1 MARTRGGTTGDVR
14 SSALWGTGS
23 RGGDHRSRA
32 GRGRGAGILVAALA
46 SLCLVLPL
54 AAGADDGKRPAGPT
68 YVAPAVYQAARNNP
82 DGVIQVIIQS
92 ASTSQASDAV
102 KDAEK
107 TADDI
112 QHDATEATKT
122 EQQAAAA
129 ETHAVEDAQK
139 AVAESDAAAAK
150 ARRADKKAKAAA
162 EREAEKAAAKAE
174 RLLAR
179 AAEAQQAHTAAADTA
194 RRRNADASRIGRRKL
209 TKLADKLKLIGAVS
223 VEIPAGWVELL
234 GRTPGLV
241 VTLDAPVK
249 ASALSATQLW
259 PYQDGSSSYW
269 GSTLNPGPKA
279 PAIAIVDSG
288 IARGVVGFGVNGS
301 RIVKREVITSLPQ
314 STATQDGRGHGT
326 VVAGLAA
333 GDAPG
338 YAGVAPRADLVDLD
352 VMDDQGMARTSDVI
366 KAAQWILDHKDEYN
380 IRVANFSL
388 HSSSVLSIRYHPLNA
403 AVEKLWLNGVVVV
416 AAAGNYGTA
425 AGPSGVV
432 HAPGNDPFVITV
444 GAYDLQGSAQLRDH
458 DVPDWSAYGY
468 TNEGFAKPDVVAA
481 GRFLVAPGPAGAT
494 LGLEKAGRLLAGN
507 YLKLSGTSFSA
518 PIVSGMAAQILARKP
533 GWTPDQVKGAL
544 MMSGR
549 RIPGASL
556 LQQGRGEVNLV
567 RALGVGRPVNPNAG
581 IDRFLR
587 SDDGDTDGDGY
598 TGRAFDSTSF
608 YAAVKASRTWDSA
621 AWQDA
626 AWQDAAWQDAAWQ
639 DAAWQDAAWQ
649 DAAWQDAAWS
659 DSTSY
664 ADNADGDDAGAAS
677 LLTPAEQAALAA
689 DPELNPAGTP

>member
-1 MARTRGGTTGDVR
+1 VGAIAAAF
-14 SSALWGTGS
+14 SA
-23 RGGDHRSRA
+23 
-32 GRGRGAGILVAALA
+32 VFLA
-46 SLCLVLPL
+46 LPL
-54 AAGADDGKRPAGPT
+54 AAGADDGRRSGQPT
-68 YVAPAVYQAARNNP
+68 YIAPAVYQAAKNDP
-82 DGVIQVIIQS
+82 DGLVQVIIQS
-92 ASTSQASDAV
+92 ASTAQASDAV

-107 TADDI
+107 TAADI
-112 QHDATEATKT
+112 QDEAADATKA

-129 ETHAVEDAQK
+129 ETKAVEEARK
-139 AVAESDAAAAK
+139 AAAESDEAAAK
-150 ARRADKKAKAAA
+150 ARRADRRSRAAA
-162 EREAEKAAAKAE
+162 DRAAEKAAAKAA

-179 AAEAQQAHTAAADTA
+179 AVEAQNAHTAASDTA
-194 RRRNADASRIGRRKL
+194 RRWSADAHRVGRRKL
-209 TKLADKLKLIGAVS
+209 SKLAERLKLIGAVS

-234 GRTPGLV
+234 SRAPGLV

-249 ASALSATQLW
+249 ASALTATQLW
-259 PYQDGSSSYW
+259 PYQNGAFAYW

-288 IARGVVGFGVNGS
+288 IERGVVGFGVAGS
-301 RIVKREVITSLPQ
+301 RIVRREVITSLPQ
-314 STATQDGRGHGT
+314 STSKLDGRGHGT

-366 KAAQWILDHKDEYN
+366 KAAQWILENKDRYN

-416 AAAGNYGTA
+416 AAAGNYGSA
-425 AGPSGVV
+425 NGPSGVV

-444 GAYDLQGSAQLRDH
+444 GAYDLAGSARVADH
-458 DVPDWSAYGY
+458 EVPDWSAYGY

-481 GRFLVAPGPAGAT
+481 GRLLVAPGPAGAT
-494 LGLEKAGRLLAGN
+494 IGLENAGRLLTGN

-549 RIPGASL
+549 RMPHATL

-567 RALGVGRPVNPNAG
+567 RALSLSRPANPNAA
-581 IDRFLR
+581 IDRFVT
-587 SDDGDTDGDGY
+587 SDDGDADGDGY
-598 TGRAFDSTSF
+598 RGPEFDAAAF
-608 YAAVKASRTWDSA
+608 YAAVRASRTWDDA

-659 DSTSY
+659 DSTTY
-664 ADNADGDDAGAAS
+664 GDNADVDAGGAES
-677 LLTPAEQAALAA
+677 LLTPEEQAELAA
-689 DPELNPAGTP
+689 DPDLRAATP